1 MDWAPVNPS
10 IDAVV
15 LKLLMTLSKYKLN
28 NDDLSLQKPE
38 KVFALN
44 EITRLEKAVEKHF
57 SVFYKSAY
65 SQHERDRKIIFF
77 FCMNHTNVLFSSF
90 CRPSFSR
97 KNLLLFLGYYKV
109 IEKLDTFFPVQ
120 RKS

>member
-1 MDWAPVNPS
+1 M
-10 IDAVV
+10 I
-15 LKLLMTLSKYKLN
+15 N

-57 SVFYKSAY
+57 SVFYMSAY

-77 FCMNHTNVLFSSF
+77 FCMNHTNVLFSLF

-109 IEKLDTFFPVQ
+109 IEKLDTFFPVE

>member
-1 MDWAPVNPS
+1 M
-10 IDAVV
+10 I
-15 LKLLMTLSKYKLN
+15 N

-65 SQHERDRKIIFF
+65 S
-77 FCMNHTNVLFSSF
+77 
-90 CRPSFSR
+90 
-97 KNLLLFLGYYKV
+97 
-109 IEKLDTFFPVQ
+109 
-120 RKS
+120 